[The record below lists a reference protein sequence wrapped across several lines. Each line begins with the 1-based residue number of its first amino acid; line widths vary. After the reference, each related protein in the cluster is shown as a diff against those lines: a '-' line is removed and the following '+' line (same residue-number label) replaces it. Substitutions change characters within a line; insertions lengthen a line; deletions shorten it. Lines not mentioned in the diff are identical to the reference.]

1 MIDMTMDNLKKDTE
15 EIITK
20 LKVRRSELL
29 SSQEDL
35 RVMIAKNTSTI
46 REIDATLIEA
56 EGLLKELG

>member
-20 LKVRRSELL
+20 LKVRKAELL